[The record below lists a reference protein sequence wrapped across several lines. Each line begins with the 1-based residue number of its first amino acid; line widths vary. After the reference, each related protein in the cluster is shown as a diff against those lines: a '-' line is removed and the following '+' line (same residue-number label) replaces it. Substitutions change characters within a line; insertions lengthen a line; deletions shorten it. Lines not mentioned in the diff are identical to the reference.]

1 MDKKQTHSVYY
12 DDIKRCAYYSKG
24 YCMLRDDT
32 CKPSSLK
39 CKRNKVAYKNTSLSL
54 GITNN
59 ETVCKSTRSRN
70 IYNPFVAERYGSN
83 QKISEIF
90 YDEQTTK
97 LYVFKG
103 FLNLSKENTTDYTM
117 AIKDFWTGE
126 ERKVLVAYNSIRKR
140 YYISYTQL
148 QWLHKNKIYPAARF
162 FECVDGTEAMEGTF
176 FNPFSRLALYGYSV
190 GQKGLDDEERR
201 KILAYV
207 IDYQIMS
214 KSKIISHLQ
223 GLISL
228 RDKRTDAD
236 FSCAINKWQK
246 DIIFVNEYRKK
257 Y

>member
-1 MDKKQTHSVYY
+1 M
-12 DDIKRCAYYSKG
+12 
-24 YCMLRDDT
+24 
-32 CKPSSLK
+32 
-39 CKRNKVAYKNTSLSL
+39 
-54 GITNN
+54 
-59 ETVCKSTRSRN
+59 
-70 IYNPFVAERYGSN
+70 
-83 QKISEIF
+83 
-90 YDEQTTK
+90 
-97 LYVFKG
+97 
-103 FLNLSKENTTDYTM
+103 
-117 AIKDFWTGE
+117 
-126 ERKVLVAYNSIRKR
+126 
-140 YYISYTQL
+140 
-148 QWLHKNKIYPAARF
+148 
-162 FECVDGTEAMEGTF
+162 DGTEAMEGTF

-190 GQKGLDDEERR
+190 GQKGLNDEERR